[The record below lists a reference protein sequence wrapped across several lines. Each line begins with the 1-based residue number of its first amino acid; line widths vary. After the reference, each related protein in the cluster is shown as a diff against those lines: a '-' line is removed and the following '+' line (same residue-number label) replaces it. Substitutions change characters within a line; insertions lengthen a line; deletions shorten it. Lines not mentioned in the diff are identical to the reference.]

1 MRVSSAI
8 ATVVA
13 IGVAALAVSMLRHVG
28 SGADREADAER
39 EAAAERDIPSD
50 ILPDDVLAAEAVP
63 AEC

>member
-1 MRVSSAI
+1 MSSAI

-13 IGVAALAVSMLRHVG
+13 IGVAVLAVSMLRHVR

-39 EAAAERDIPSD
+39 EAAAERDMPSD
-50 ILPDDVLAAEAVP
+50 VVVSEAVP